1 MTNKIFKNNINITV
15 LVTSASQREIT
26 LQTVNYY
33 SQICSEVIFIDEQ
46 KPYLSETEVNR
57 LTLKG
62 IKYIP
67 YEFDSQKGLHNS
79 PYKKRLVGANV
90 SKNEYLVHSNHD
102 ERYTTLG
109 LLECVKELENNKD
122 LSFCIGQAI
131 AIRKNNSKIHFTRS
145 YKNLSTYENI
155 NNTNQR
161 LYYHAETYAP
171 LAHYSVWRKQ
181 SYIDVTEKTIETHES
196 LHSSTIL
203 EEIIFELAADIE
215 GNSKAIPELFW
226 IRNRINPPTNTLT
239 ERGEHVFKII
249 QNKLEI
255 LLCDIDD
262 LKIEI
267 LMSSFRRHFTFVRPS
282 YLERIII
289 FIKRNLRKIFKK
301 KQISNINSL
310 LVDNRILYDK
320 DDLSFVIES
329 MTQ

>member
-1 MTNKIFKNNINITV
+1 MTNKIFKNNISVTV
-15 LVTSASQREIT
+15 LVTSASQREIA
-26 LQTVNYY
+26 LKTVNYY

-46 KPYLSETEVNR
+46 KPYLSQTEVNR

-62 IKYIP
+62 ISYIP
-67 YEFDSQKGLHNS
+67 YEFDSQKGLYNS
-79 PYKKRLVGANV
+79 PYQKRLVGANA

-226 IRNRINPPTNTLT
+226 IRNRINPPTNTLI

-255 LLCDIDD
+255 LLSDIDD

>member
-145 YKNLSTYENI
+145 YNNLSAYENI

-181 SYIDVTEKTIETHES
+181 SYIDVTEKTIQTHES

-226 IRNRINPPTNTLT
+226 IRNRINPPTNTLI
-239 ERGEHVFKII
+239 ERGEHVFKVI

-255 LLCDIDD
+255 LLSDIDD

-267 LMSSFRRHFTFVRPS
+267 LMSSFRRHFTFVRLS
-282 YLERIII
+282 YFERIII

-310 LVDNRILYDK
+310 LLDNKILYDK
-320 DDLSFVIES
+320 DDLSLVIES

>member
-1 MTNKIFKNNINITV
+1 MTNKIFKNNISITV
-15 LVTSASQREIT
+15 LVTSASQREIA

-62 IKYIP
+62 ISYIP
-67 YEFDSQKGLHNS
+67 YEFDSQKGLYNS
-79 PYKKRLVGANV
+79 PYQKRLVGANV

-109 LLECVKELENNKD
+109 LLECVKELENNKE

-145 YKNLSTYENI
+145 YKNLSAYENI
-155 NNTNQR
+155 NNINQR

-181 SYIDVTEKTIETHES
+181 SYIDVTKKTIEIHES

-203 EEIIFELAADIE
+203 EELIFELAADIE

-255 LLCDIDD
+255 LFSDIND

-267 LMSSFRRHFTFVRPS
+267 LMNSFRRHFTFVRPS
-282 YLERIII
+282 YFERIII

-301 KQISNINSL
+301 KQIININSL
-310 LVDNRILYDK
+310 LAENKISYDK